1 MEEIDSEDIIKIAEY
16 LDNVEVPRE
25 GRKMWLDGVFYGED
39 V

>member
-16 LDNVEVPRE
+16 LDNVEVPQD
-25 GRKMWLDGVFYGED
+25 GRKMWLDGVFYGEE